1 MVLNGNRRQCPRRES
16 RLTVLCYPD
25 SELAFHLNVTVFPK
39 TLMHFKLMQA
49 CMLLKLGI
57 INYSLNH

>member
-1 MVLNGNRRQCPRRES
+1 MEAEDNSCRES
-16 RLTVLCYPD
+16 GFAVLHFPD
-25 SELAFHLNVTVFPK
+25 SKLAFHLNVTFFQK
-39 TLMHFKLMQA
+39 TLMHFKLMQP